1 MLEIGMI
8 CAEAGEKKTGW
19 LEQKAADRNFR

>member
-19 LEQKAADRNFR
+19 LEIEGGGQMII